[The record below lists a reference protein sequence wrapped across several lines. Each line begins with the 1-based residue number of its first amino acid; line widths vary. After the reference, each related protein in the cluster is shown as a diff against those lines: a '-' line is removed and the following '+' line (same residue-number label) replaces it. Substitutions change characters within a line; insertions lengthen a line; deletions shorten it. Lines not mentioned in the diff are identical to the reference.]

1 MCRGRRIEF
10 NVTTLVGIHLFQRD
24 FRLTLFSA
32 PTLVVCLSVQTLP
45 FERRKLGLQAV
56 TPHLDLGA
64 ARDYREGS
72 DSCAVVRRRN
82 HVGTHRSYFDH
93 CMATWPVRISRIYWF
108 IPRSARYRP
117 GPSRFA
123 LRVREKGLRLTGVS
137 SWLGSAGDRRR
148 RRVAQKSQSRTRH

>member
-1 MCRGRRIEF
+1 MCRGRGIEF

-24 FRLTLFSA
+24 FLLTLFSA
-32 PTLVVCLSVQTLP
+32 PTLVVCLSVQTLN

-72 DSCAVVRRRN
+72 VSCAVVRRRN

-93 CMATWPVRISRIYWF
+93 SLATWPVRISRIHRF

-123 LRVREKGLRLTGVS
+123 LRVREKGLRLTGGAKF
-137 SWLGSAGDRRR
+137 LAGWGAPAIDD
-148 RRVAQKSQSRTRH
+148 VGE

>member
-10 NVTTLVGIHLFQRD
+10 NVTTLVRIHLFQRD
-24 FRLTLFSA
+24 FLFTLFSA
-32 PTLVVCLSVQTLP
+32 ATLVVCLSVQTLD
-45 FERRKLGLQAV
+45 FERRKLGLQEV
-56 TPHLDLGA
+56 TPNLNLGA

-72 DSCAVVRRRN
+72 VSCAVVRRRN

-93 CMATWPVRISRIYWF
+93 SLATWPVRISRIHRF

-123 LRVREKGLRLTGVS
+123 LRVREKGLRLTGGAEFLSGWGAPAIDDV
-137 SWLGSAGDRRR
+137 GE
-148 RRVAQKSQSRTRH
+148 

>member
-1 MCRGRRIEF
+1 MCRGRGIEF

-24 FRLTLFSA
+24 FLLTLFSA
-32 PTLVVCLSVQTLP
+32 ATLVVCLSVQTLH
-45 FERRKLGLQAV
+45 FERCKLGLQAV
-56 TPHLDLGA
+56 TPYLDLGA
-64 ARDYREGS
+64 ARDDREGS

-93 CMATWPVRISRIYWF
+93 CMATWSVRISRIHRF

-123 LRVREKGLRLTGVS
+123 LRVREKGLRLTGGAEFLAGWEAPAIDDVS
-137 SWLGSAGDRRR
+137 E
-148 RRVAQKSQSRTRH
+148 

>member
-10 NVTTLVGIHLFQRD
+10 NVTTLVGIRLFQRD
-24 FRLTLFSA
+24 FLLTLFSA
-32 PTLVVCLSVQTLP
+32 PTLVVCLSVQTLH

-72 DSCAVVRRRN
+72 VSCAVVRRRN

-93 CMATWPVRISRIYWF
+93 SLATWPVRISRIHRF

-123 LRVREKGLRLTGVS
+123 LRVREKGLRLTGGAKF
-137 SWLGSAGDRRR
+137 LAGWGAPAIDD
-148 RRVAQKSQSRTRH
+148 VGE

>member
-1 MCRGRRIEF
+1 MCRGRGIEF

-24 FRLTLFSA
+24 FLLTLFSA
-32 PTLVVCLSVQTLP
+32 ATLVVCLSVQTLH

-93 CMATWPVRISRIYWF
+93 SLATWPVRISRIHRF

-123 LRVREKGLRLTGVS
+123 LRVREKGLRLTGGAEF
-137 SWLGSAGDRRR
+137 LAGWGGPAIDD
-148 RRVAQKSQSRTRH
+148 VGE

>member
-24 FRLTLFSA
+24 FLLTLFSA
-32 PTLVVCLSVQTLP
+32 PTLVVCLSVQTLH

-72 DSCAVVRRRN
+72 VSCAVVRRRN

-93 CMATWPVRISRIYWF
+93 SLATWPVRISRFHRF

-123 LRVREKGLRLTGVS
+123 LRVREKGLRLTGGAKF
-137 SWLGSAGDRRR
+137 LAGWGAPAIDD
-148 RRVAQKSQSRTRH
+148 VGE

>member
-24 FRLTLFSA
+24 FLFTLFSA
-32 PTLVVCLSVQTLP
+32 ATLVVCLSVQTLD
-45 FERRKLGLQAV
+45 FERRKLGLQEV
-56 TPHLDLGA
+56 TPNLNLGA

-72 DSCAVVRRRN
+72 VSHAVVRRRN

-93 CMATWPVRISRIYWF
+93 SLATWPVRISCIHRF

-123 LRVREKGLRLTGVS
+123 LRVREKGLRLTGGAEF
-137 SWLGSAGDRRR
+137 LAGWGAPAIDD
-148 RRVAQKSQSRTRH
+148 VGE